1 MILSLFVLM
10 RKTSEG
16 FLTYQGEWEQG
27 LRAMD
32 QAVKDMP
39 RTSHRL

>member
-1 MILSLFVLM
+1 MVNLRLSFLSFCVL
-10 RKTSEG
+10 K
-16 FLTYQGEWEQG
+16 GEWEQG